1 MASLISTI
9 VGSAV
14 GFGSAGGVSTVLS
27 PVFELAQYKMN
38 AHFQHKI
45 FQMNELALMVTRGI
59 ITENDY
65 YKMASENGFDKI
77 KAQAFLIATRQMVTA
92 SEIIIRMRKG
102 SIKKEEAQIEAAK
115 IGIDVLTFDKIVDAA
130 LVLPTP
136 QDMIRFLVREV
147 FSPDIVKKFKQD
159 ADFPPEAIAEFAK
172 IGVPESLVKQYWI
185 AHWELP
191 SINQVFE
198 MYYRFSPDME
208 EVWSKEL
215 EGTGLKKEDLI
226 TDQTTVELLLKT
238 QDVMPFWRP
247 RQLGIAYQ
255 PLNRVDIRRMIRLR
269 QLDYKQTLYQFR
281 KIGFSPVDAQRMTW
295 FSIIFESLPFWSD
308 RIKDQSITIDEI
320 KKELD
325 EWQVPKNIQTDI
337 IAREIMPLTEG
348 QVKKY
353 KDITQAFIER
363 AFKNG
368 QIDRAKTVELL
379 MNLKYTE
386 ENAKFIIDVW
396 NFEVTEVKKK
406 ARDLSKA
413 EILKLFEY
421 DRITKSTAIERLIF
435 SGYSQQE
442 GEDLVFIK
450 EYEIARKAERGLTN
464 EERELSKTDI
474 QKLYEIGE
482 FSRKEALK
490 RLEAVKYSKEDAENI
505 IAIVDARLN
514 KKENA

>member
-1 MASLISTI
+1 MASIIGNIIGTS
-9 VGSAV
+9 V
-14 GFGSAGGVSTVLS
+14 GFGTASGLSSVLS
-27 PVFELAQYKMN
+27 PIFELAQYKMN

-65 YKMASENGFDKI
+65 YKMATENGFDGI

-115 IGIDVLTFDKIVDAA
+115 IGFDVLTFDKIIDAS
-130 LVLPTP
+130 LVQPTP

-147 FSPDIVKKFKQD
+147 FNPDIVKKFKQD
-159 ADFPPEAIAEFAK
+159 ADFPPEATAEFAK
-172 IGVPESLVKQYWI
+172 IGVPEKLVNQYWQ

-198 MYYRFSPDME
+198 MYYRFHPDME

-215 EGTGLKKEDLI
+215 EGTGLKKEDLV
-226 TDQTTVELLLKT
+226 TDQATVELLLKT

-255 PLNRVDIRRMIRLR
+255 PLNRVDVRRMIRLR

-281 KIGFSPVDAQRMTW
+281 KLGFSPVDAQRMTW

-337 IAREIMPLTEG
+337 IARELLPLTES

-353 KDITQAFIER
+353 KDITQGYIEK
-363 AFKNG
+363 AYKNS
-368 QIDRAKTVELL
+368 QIDRPKAVELL
-379 MNLKYTE
+379 QNLKFTE
-386 ENAKFIIDVW
+386 ENAKFIIDIW
-396 NFEVTEVKKK
+396 QFEISEVRKK
-406 ARDLSKA
+406 AKDLSKA

-421 DRITKSTAIERLIF
+421 DRITKASAIERLIF

-442 GEDLVFIK
+442 AEDLTFIK
-450 EYEIARKAERGLTN
+450 EFEIARKAERGLTP
-464 EERELSKTDI
+464 EEKNLSKTDI

-482 FSRKEALK
+482 FRRKEAIE
-490 RLEAVKYSKEDAENI
+490 RLIKAGYDKEEAESL
-505 IAIVDARLN
+505 IAIVDARIAG
-514 KKENA
+514 KEQK